1 MRWRSLICTALAL
14 SAGCSGNVSREK
26 PQDTG
31 KIKEHLVNANKIFV
45 ENEAEQI
52 SAYQQR
58 HKLDMTT
65 SGTGLRYLIFPHGK
79 DTAYPIAGDT
89 VSVTYQVFL
98 LDGTPCYDTENTPVD
113 FRIGKDDMPRGM
125 EEAIEMMHAGD
136 SSVIIL
142 PSHLAYGFTGD
153 GDKIP
158 GNSATIYFLSLKKI
172 AKPE

>member
-1 MRWRSLICTALAL
+1 M
-14 SAGCSGNVSREK
+14 SREK

-52 SAYQQR
+52 AAYQER
-58 HKLDMTT
+58 HKLEMKT
-65 SGTGLRYLIFPHGK
+65 SGTGLRYLIFSNGK
-79 DTAYPIAGDT
+79 DTVHPKPGDT
-89 VSVTYQVFL
+89 VSVNYQVYL
-98 LDGTPCYDTENTPVD
+98 LDGTFCYNTESTPVD
-113 FRIGKDDMPRGM
+113 FLIGKDEMPRGM
-125 EEAIEMMHAGD
+125 EEAIEMMHTGD

-158 GNSATIYFLSLKKI
+158 GNSATIYYLSLKKI
-172 AKPE
+172 TGPQ